1 MSETE
6 AERPESVQQPPA
18 AVESAA
24 PDRLGPCRC
33 GAGSPFA
40 DGVVEL
46 RKRRGPGT
54 SSTSVDAAHWLEL
67 LARRAA
73 DRAERPRA

>member
-1 MSETE
+1 M
-6 AERPESVQQPPA
+6 
-18 AVESAA
+18 
-24 PDRLGPCRC
+24 
-33 GAGSPFA
+33 
-40 DGVVEL
+40 EL

-54 SSTSVDAAHWLEL
+54 FSTSSTSVDAADWLEL

>member
-1 MSETE
+1 M
-6 AERPESVQQPPA
+6 
-18 AVESAA
+18 
-24 PDRLGPCRC
+24 
-33 GAGSPFA
+33 SPFA

-54 SSTSVDAAHWLEL
+54 SSTSVDAADWLEL